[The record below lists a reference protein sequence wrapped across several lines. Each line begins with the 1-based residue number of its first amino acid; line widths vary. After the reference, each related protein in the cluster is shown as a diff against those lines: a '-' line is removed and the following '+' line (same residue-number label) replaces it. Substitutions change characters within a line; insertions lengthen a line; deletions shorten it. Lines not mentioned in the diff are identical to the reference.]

1 MKSEEFKKFSD
12 PMKLFSLWLDEA
24 KNKEI
29 NDYNAC
35 CLATCDAA
43 GIPSARMIL
52 LKKFDERGFVFFTN
66 LQSRKA
72 KEFERNVRVA
82 LCFHWKSLKK
92 QIRIEG
98 PLLELPKNEADTYFQ
113 SRARD
118 SQIGAWASQQ
128 SSYLPKGYKSLEEK
142 IEFYESKFKNQVVP
156 RPSFWGGRI
165 VIPERIEFWKDVKN
179 RLHERMLFKADNENW
194 LKEYLYP

>member
-1 MKSEEFKKFSD
+1 M
-12 PMKLFSLWLDEA
+12 LFVDTMICQRKGKIDKTKNRA

-43 GIPSARMIL
+43 GIPSARMVL

-165 VIPERIEFWKDVKN
+165 VVPERIEFWKDVKN

>member
-24 KNKEI
+24 KNKEL

-98 PLLELPKNEADTYFQ
+98 PLLELPKSEADTYFQ

-165 VIPERIEFWKDVKN
+165 VVPERIEFWKDVKN

>member
-24 KNKEI
+24 KIKEI

-43 GIPSARMIL
+43 GIPSARMVL
-52 LKKFDERGFVFFTN
+52 LKKFDERGFIFFTN

-98 PLLELPKNEADTYFQ
+98 PLLELPKNEADKYFQ
-113 SRARD
+113 SRVRD

-165 VIPERIEFWKDVKN
+165 VVPERIEFWKDVKN

>member
-52 LKKFDERGFVFFTN
+52 LKKIDERGFVFFTN

-98 PLLELPKNEADTYFQ
+98 PLLELPKNEADKYFQ

-118 SQIGAWASQQ
+118 SQIGAWASHQ

-165 VIPERIEFWKDVKN
+165 VVPERIEFWKDVKN
-179 RLHERMLFKADNENW
+179 RLHERMLFKAANENW

>member
-118 SQIGAWASQQ
+118 SQIGSWASQQ

>member
-165 VIPERIEFWKDVKN
+165 VVPERIEFWKDVKN